1 MAEKTIV
8 NYDELQRFSKQFE
21 NEAESWA
28 EMNSRTRQ
36 MLHELE
42 SEWIG
47 AGSKKFFEEF
57 ENELMPALKRLH
69 YALMFSSESIQDI
82 LKIFDEA
89 ENETANL
96 FKDGS
101 LESGEGL
108 EGEDFGSGAFGSILG
123 GLRPDSRT
131 PGDLRDIDFGLDDVG
146 VGGSGDTGGGSSSSG
161 GSAADAGGGTTP
173 AGQSASQGGGSG
185 GSEETP
191 TTEPMSQGGGGG
203 GSSGGSQGLQGD
215 LEMGTGSSSQK
226 GTGSGG
232 FTGGGDTPGAMPD
245 YQYQSSSTGGGG
257 GASPS
262 ASQSASSPPSS
273 GEGSEGAD
281 IGGMAGAAGAI
292 GGAGAAA
299 GAAKKAFKKDDDDE

>member
-47 AGSKKFFEEF
+47 AGSKKFFDEF

-69 YALMFSSESIQDI
+69 YALMFSSESLQDI

-108 EGEDFGSGAFGSILG
+108 EGEDFGSGAFGTILG

-131 PGDLRDIDFGLDDVG
+131 PGDLRDIDFGLDDVE
-146 VGGSGDTGGGSSSSG
+146 VGGSGDTGGGSSSGG

-173 AGQSASQGGGSG
+173 PEQGASQGSGSG

-226 GTGSGG
+226 GTSSGG
-232 FTGGGDTPGAMPD
+232 FTGGSTPGAMPD
-245 YQYQSSSTGGGG
+245 YQYQSSSTGGGS